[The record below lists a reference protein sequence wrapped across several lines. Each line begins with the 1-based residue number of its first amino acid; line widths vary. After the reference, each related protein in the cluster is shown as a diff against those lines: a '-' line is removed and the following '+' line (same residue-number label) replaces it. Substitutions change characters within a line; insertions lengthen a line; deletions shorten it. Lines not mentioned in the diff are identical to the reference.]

1 MSLCS
6 INSVHSIGT
15 RKIKSV
21 PLTAAINIV
30 GSGTYT
36 VGTNTNNSADTYVTY
51 IFTGNGALAITNINA
66 DVSLNVLAVGG
77 GGSSGTNTSGAFAAG
92 GGGGVESNERACR

>member
-1 MSLCS
+1 MSLCRV
-6 INSVHSIGT
+6 NSVQSIGT
-15 RKIKSV
+15 RKKSG

-51 IFTGNGALAITNINA
+51 IFTGNGA
-66 DVSLNVLAVGG
+66 
-77 GGSSGTNTSGAFAAG
+77 
-92 GGGGVESNERACR
+92 